1 MITLEQV
8 DSSKGTSSIVVLLTI
23 IFWLVKIIAKDLVV
37 MYLFI
42 DATKLSQ
49 EVAIRWRDDL

>member
-23 IFWLVKIIAKDLVV
+23 IF
-37 MYLFI
+37 
-42 DATKLSQ
+42 
-49 EVAIRWRDDL
+49 